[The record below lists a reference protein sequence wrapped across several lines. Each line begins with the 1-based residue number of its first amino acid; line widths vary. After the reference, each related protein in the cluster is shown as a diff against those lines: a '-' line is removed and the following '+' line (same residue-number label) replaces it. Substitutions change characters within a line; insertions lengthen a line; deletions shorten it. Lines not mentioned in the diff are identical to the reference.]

1 MAWQCSGTSNLE
13 LVNNLRKAGI
23 ITSQRIADAMKAT
36 DRKFYVR
43 AGTDA
48 YEDSPQVIGFGATI
62 SAPHMHA
69 HALEHVFPYLKPGAS
84 VLDVGI
90 GIDHIK
96 NLTEMSESNLRA
108 DKHGSV
114 LASGAIQIVTGDGRK
129 GFSPGAPYDVIH
141 VGAASPTMPQSLL
154 QQLKAPGRMFVPVG
168 TQTQDVWCVDKD
180 RQGEVKMQKL
190 VRYVPLTDAPDQVHV
205 P

>member
-1 MAWQCSGTSNLE
+1 MQSLCFCTHDTE
-13 LVNNLRKAGI
+13 L
-23 ITSQRIADAMKAT
+23 
-36 DRKFYVR
+36 FY
-43 AGTDA
+43 
-48 YEDSPQVIGFGATI
+48 QQ
-62 SAPHMHA
+62 
-69 HALEHVFPYLKPGAS
+69 
-84 VLDVGI
+84 
-90 GIDHIK
+90 

-190 VRYVPLTDAPDQVHV
+190 FRQVECILCLMTS
-205 P
+205 